1 MNNKELKE
9 RGTLMNMPVN
19 RVAKKLTEL
28 FENKI
33 DLSDVS
39 EKDKENSLLSRSL
52 ALYSIMMRT
61 DCNPDDVVQCLT
73 DGYHDNGI
81 DAVYCDDEQKI
92 MYLVQS
98 KWSKDGKSSISQG
111 DTSAFINGISK
122 LINDDFDGFNSK
134 FDNLKGAISN
144 AILSTDYKIK
154 AIIIYTSNQKFSNEC
169 QDVMESFI
177 DKTNDGIEI
186 ISYEI
191 IQLGEIYESLAG
203 MTNHTVF
210 LKNVELYDYGV
221 LERNEQEI
229 GYYGKIS
236 VSTISTW
243 WKEYGTHLFSKNI
256 RYYKG
261 DTEVNN
267 GIRNVLLEE
276 PENFLLFNNGI
287 KIVADK
293 ISKALYKSVGRKFG
307 LFTME
312 NASIVNGAQTTGSI
326 GELFSSN
333 QNNIENAYVLIQM
346 ISLESLENDMNDKI
360 TKYSNTQNKIENK
373 DFVALDPNQKRL
385 QQDFAMEGIEYYYKS
400 GYTISDERK
409 CCSIDDVA
417 IAVGCGLNNISL
429 VGTIKGNYG
438 KIFEKIDKPPYTDI
452 FCNKHSIYFIW
463 NNILI
468 YRKFEIIN
476 ANYQKNNSKSNKL
489 ISVHG
494 NRFLLH
500 IFLNIFSNKYNLK
513 AAFLTDSEINQITEE
528 IKQNLPKVVDQ
539 LVLIKNTDFPDSYL
553 ANIFKNGKRC
563 ESLFYKLSE
572 TDIYKS
578 IQEIGVLV

>member
-1 MNNKELKE
+1 
-9 RGTLMNMPVN
+9 
-19 RVAKKLTEL
+19 
-28 FENKI
+28 
-33 DLSDVS
+33 
-39 EKDKENSLLSRSL
+39 
-52 ALYSIMMRT
+52 
-61 DCNPDDVVQCLT
+61 
-73 DGYHDNGI
+73 
-81 DAVYCDDEQKI
+81 
-92 MYLVQS
+92 
-98 KWSKDGKSSISQG
+98 
-111 DTSAFINGISK
+111 
-122 LINDDFDGFNSK
+122 
-134 FDNLKGAISN
+134 
-144 AILSTDYKIK
+144 
-154 AIIIYTSNQKFSNEC
+154 
-169 QDVMESFI
+169 
-177 DKTNDGIEI
+177 
-186 ISYEI
+186 
-191 IQLGEIYESLAG
+191 
-203 MTNHTVF
+203 
-210 LKNVELYDYGV
+210 
-221 LERNEQEI
+221 
-229 GYYGKIS
+229 
-236 VSTISTW
+236 
-243 WKEYGTHLFSKNI
+243 
-256 RYYKG
+256 
-261 DTEVNN
+261 
-267 GIRNVLLEE
+267 
-276 PENFLLFNNGI
+276 
-287 KIVADK
+287 
-293 ISKALYKSVGRKFG
+293 
-307 LFTME
+307 ME

>member
-1 MNNKELKE
+1 MSTLLK
-9 RGTLMNMPVN
+9 M
-19 RVAKKLTEL
+19 
-28 FENKI
+28 
-33 DLSDVS
+33 
-39 EKDKENSLLSRSL
+39 
-52 ALYSIMMRT
+52 
-61 DCNPDDVVQCLT
+61 
-73 DGYHDNGI
+73 
-81 DAVYCDDEQKI
+81 QKI
-92 MYLVQS
+92 HPLCSRCIRMYPLQNRWTVLRYLQCYE
-98 KWSKDGKSSISQG
+98 
-111 DTSAFINGISK
+111 N
-122 LINDDFDGFNSK
+122 
-134 FDNLKGAISN
+134 
-144 AILSTDYKIK
+144 
-154 AIIIYTSNQKFSNEC
+154 FSEC
-169 QDVMESFI
+169 C
-177 DKTNDGIEI
+177 
-186 ISYEI
+186 
-191 IQLGEIYESLAG
+191 
-203 MTNHTVF
+203 
-210 LKNVELYDYGV
+210 
-221 LERNEQEI
+221 
-229 GYYGKIS
+229 
-236 VSTISTW
+236 
-243 WKEYGTHLFSKNI
+243 THLI
-256 RYYKG
+256 
-261 DTEVNN
+261 
-267 GIRNVLLEE
+267 L
-276 PENFLLFNNGI
+276 PET
-287 KIVADK
+287 A
-293 ISKALYKSVGRKFG
+293 
-307 LFTME
+307 
-312 NASIVNGAQTTGSI
+312 
-326 GELFSSN
+326 LFSPTPTFAK
-333 QNNIENAYVLIQM
+333 EPVLIQM